1 MGNFLP
7 EQASTFAAQVDQMY
21 IVLTLLALAFA
32 VPIAALI
39 VYFGVRYRRGANVD
53 RTGALHES
61 TKLEVSWVL
70 LLLLISLP
78 TFLWGARLYAT
89 MYTMPADALEVYVL
103 GRQWMWQ
110 MQYPNGQREINL
122 LHVPVGRPVRLTMI
136 SQDVIH
142 SFYVPAFRVKHDVLP
157 GIYTTMW
164 FEATQAG
171 EYDIFCAE
179 YCGTEHSGMVGKV
192 IALEPRQ
199 YEEWLRTHVNY
210 GADPIPESSVGSA
223 AEGQQ
228 TMAQTGE
235 QLFVNFGCSSC
246 HLPNGQGIGPSL
258 VGLLGSEQEMED
270 GQVIVADAQ
279 YIRRSILD
287 PRSQIVRGYPPVMP
301 TYEGQIDEQELFSLV
316 EYISS
321 LTNPADAQQAP
332 DSNPAIETGSDTTPG
347 DGPEEG
353 EPIDQP
359 DDSGQEGSGDGSSL
373 SGDQPDAANDNP
385 TGSNETSDNLSG
397 DQPDAADDNPSGE
410 GQTGSDNG
418 NQGEN
423 DQP

>member
-7 EQASTFAAQVDQMY
+7 EQASTFAGQVDQMY

-39 VYFGVRYRRGANVD
+39 VYFGVRYRSGANVN
-53 RTGALHES
+53 RVGALHES
-61 TKLEVSWVL
+61 TKLEVSWIT
-70 LLLLISLP
+70 LLLIISLA
-78 TFLWGARLYAT
+78 TFLWGSRLYAQ
-89 MYTMPADALEVYVL
+89 MYNVPVDTLDVYVM
-103 GRQWMWQ
+103 GQQWMWQ
-110 MQYPNGQREINL
+110 MQYPNGQREINV
-122 LHVPVGRPVRLTMI
+122 LHVPVGRAVRLTMI

-171 EYDIFCAE
+171 EYDLFCAE

-199 YEEWLRTHVNY
+199 YEEWLSTHVAG

-235 QLFVNFGCSSC
+235 QLFTSFGCSSC
-246 HLPNGQGIGPSL
+246 HQPNGRGIGPSL
-258 VGLLGSEQEMED
+258 VGLLGKEQEMSD

-287 PRSQIVRGYPPVMP
+287 PRAQIVKGYPAVMP
-301 TYEGQIDEQELFSLV
+301 TFAGQIDEQELFTLV
-316 EYISS
+316 EYISALS
-321 LTNPADAQQAP
+321 TPADTQQAP
-332 DSNPAIETGSDTTPG
+332 DSN
-347 DGPEEG
+347 
-353 EPIDQP
+353 
-359 DDSGQEGSGDGSSL
+359 
-373 SGDQPDAANDNP
+373 
-385 TGSNETSDNLSG
+385 
-397 DQPDAADDNPSGE
+397 
-410 GQTGSDNG
+410 
-418 NQGEN
+418 
-423 DQP
+423 

>member
-1 MGNFLP
+1 MIMGNFLP
-7 EQASTFAAQVDQMY
+7 EQASTIAAQVDQMY
-21 IVLTLLALAFA
+21 LVLTLLSLIFA

-39 VYFGVRYRRGANVD
+39 VYFGVRYRRVANVD

-78 TFLWGARLYAT
+78 TFLWGSRLYAH
-89 MYTMPADALEVYVL
+89 MYTMPDDALDVYVL
-103 GRQWMWQ
+103 GKQWMWQ
-110 MQYPNGQREINL
+110 MQYPGGQREINV

-142 SFYVPAFRVKHDVLP
+142 SFYIPAFRIKHDVLP
-157 GIYTTMW
+157 GIYTSMW

-171 EYDIFCAE
+171 EYDLFCAE

-192 IALEPRQ
+192 IALEPRL
-199 YEEWLRTHVNY
+199 YEAWLRTHVVG

-223 AEGQQ
+223 AEGVQ

-235 QLFVNFGCSSC
+235 QLFTSFGCNSC

-258 VGLLGSEQEMED
+258 VGLLGSEQELED
-270 GQVIVADAQ
+270 GQTIVADAQ

-287 PRSQIVRGYPPVMP
+287 PRSQIVAGYPAVMP

-316 EYISS
+316 EYVTS
-321 LTNPADAQQAP
+321 LSTPADAVQAP
-332 DSNPAIETGSDTTPG
+332 DSNPATETGSDNTPG
-347 DGPEEG
+347 DAPEEG
-353 EPIDQP
+353 EPSDQP
-359 DDSGQEGSGDGSSL
+359 ADSGQEGSGDGSSL
-373 SGDQPDAANDNP
+373 SG
-385 TGSNETSDNLSG
+385 E
-397 DQPDAADDNPSGE
+397 QPDAADDNPTGA
-410 GQTGSDNG
+410 GQTGSDTG

-423 DQP
+423 NQP